1 MRYSI
6 AMTEGGYDTA
16 IVKKEGQTM
25 RIAADL
31 ERPCT
36 IAGSIMRSCKEVK
49 SMREGRTPKRS
60 LNDLFANIER
70 WSNEEEK

>member
-1 MRYSI
+1 MRECQVRYSI

-36 IAGSIMRSCKEVK
+36 IAGSIMHLLN
-49 SMREGRTPKRS
+49 S
-60 LNDLFANIER
+60 L
-70 WSNEEEK
+70 KKM